1 MRSRKLFRG
10 PRGLMMGGQGA
21 LGGQGGHLGDPMGHR
36 VSFVTYSPLPGSVQN
51 ILFICW
57 FFLFENFVEM
67 EKVGLDR

>member
-1 MRSRKLFRG
+1 MRSRDLFRG
-10 PRGLMMGGQGA
+10 LRGAMGGP
-21 LGGQGGHLGDPMGHR
+21 GGQGGHLGDPMGHR
-36 VSFVTYSPLPGSVQN
+36 VSFVTYSPLSGSVQN